1 MSEVTVTNNTG
12 MLSSEFSFFF
22 FSFFIYY
29 RRVKFHEA
37 LMKQNKYFLNAQI
50 GFFWGCKLHVVHTSA
65 ELQKYVSDTTQH
77 YSTKPFPS
85 LFS

>member
-1 MSEVTVTNNTG
+1 
-12 MLSSEFSFFF
+12 
-22 FSFFIYY
+22 
-29 RRVKFHEA
+29 
-37 LMKQNKYFLNAQI
+37 MKQNKYFLNAQI
-50 GFFWGCKLHVVHTSA
+50 RFFWGCKLHVVHTSA